1 MGAKTDSVIKTTFGV
16 QMLWSL
22 AADITYGDYLHG
34 NARVDINAMPR
45 FYPAICQLGPEGPL
59 MQTPLLAFFAQ

>member
-1 MGAKTDSVIKTTFGV
+1 MRAKTDLVIKTMFGV

-22 AADITYGDYLHG
+22 AADITCGDYLHG
-34 NARVDINAMPR
+34 SAQVAIDAMPR
-45 FYPAICQLGPEGPL
+45 SYPAIYQLRREGTL

>member
-1 MGAKTDSVIKTTFGV
+1 
-16 QMLWSL
+16 MLWSL

-34 NARVDINAMPR
+34 SAQVDIDTMPWS
-45 FYPAICQLGPEGPL
+45 YPAICQLGPEGTL